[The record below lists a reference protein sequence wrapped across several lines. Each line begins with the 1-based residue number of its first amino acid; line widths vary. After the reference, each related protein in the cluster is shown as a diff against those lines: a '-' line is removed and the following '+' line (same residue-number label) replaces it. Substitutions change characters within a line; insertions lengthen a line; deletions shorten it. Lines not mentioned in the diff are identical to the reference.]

1 MVISFAWTT
10 PALVAGQKTC
20 TRRDWDPRYATRFRS
35 GQLVQA
41 YDRQPRYRGKP
52 VAIIRLTADP
62 VLQNTRDIPEEDY
75 KREGFEFL
83 QAAGIKVDGL
93 LPQALWVAWRIK
105 PRDMWVVRFEV
116 VKLLQPELMEMP
128 R

>member
-1 MVISFAWTT
+1 MMVISFAWTT

-20 TRRDWDPRYATRFRS
+20 TRRAWDARYAARFKS

-41 YDRQPRYRGKP
+41 YDRQPRFRGKP

-62 VLQNTRDIPEEDY
+62 ELQNTRDIPEEDY
-75 KREGFEFL
+75 KREGFEYL

-93 LPQALWVAWRIK
+93 LPQALWTAWQII
-105 PRDMWVVRFEV
+105 PRDMWVVRFELV
-116 VKLLQPELMEMP
+116 RLLEAQS
-128 R
+128 